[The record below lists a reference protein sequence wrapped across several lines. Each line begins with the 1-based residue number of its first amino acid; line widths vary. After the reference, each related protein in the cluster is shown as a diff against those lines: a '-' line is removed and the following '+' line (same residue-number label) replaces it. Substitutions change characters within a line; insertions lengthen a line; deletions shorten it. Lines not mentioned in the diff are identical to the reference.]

1 MRTLLTELDLQSLKW
16 LLTPEIANIILGR
29 ALFASRVML
38 PIMKD
43 AAKAE
48 KTTAWLTAISE
59 YEGQI
64 TKFAKEPA
72 LLANETLKRKDQNSQ
87 KISSKPLKSSSSC
100 PRRSTRT
107 QKKHCN
113 WPMSQPATSATT
125 KMATKTFQKT
135 DPTKKKRKNLSRSPP
150 PLSPP
155 PPPPKEILD
164 LSCPSSSQTK
174 EPAPAEKALI
184 HIADAA
190 KAFLFHQEKHNR
202 SWSGSAN
209 REGPCGNFQGSGA
222 DVFMGKGSSRRQL
235 TD

>member
-48 KTTAWLTAISE
+48 TTTAWLTTISE

-72 LLANETLKRKDQNSQ
+72 LLANETLKWKDQNSQ
-87 KISSKPLKSSSSC
+87 KISSKPLKFSSSC

-135 DPTKKKRKNLSRSPP
+135 DPTKKKRKNLSRSLP
-150 PLSPP
+150 PLATTTTS
-155 PPPPKEILD
+155 KEILD
-164 LSCPSSSQTK
+164 PRVPL
-174 EPAPAEKALI
+174 
-184 HIADAA
+184 H
-190 KAFLFHQEKHNR
+190 
-202 SWSGSAN
+202 
-209 REGPCGNFQGSGA
+209 
-222 DVFMGKGSSRRQL
+222 RRPKSPLQL
-235 TD
+235 RRH